1 MAVNTGDWRRR
12 VNLRVSADVLY
23 RSLFDDSRE
32 AMLLAAPPAWHF
44 ALGNAAAISLF
55 GVTDATRLA
64 NLSPCDI
71 SPERQPDGQPSRNA
85 LLGHLERVL
94 RDGVC
99 HFEWQ
104 ARRGDDTLLPVSV
117 LLTRL
122 NIDGEVFIQA
132 TVRDISTQKRAEAE
146 LRESEE
152 RHRLLFERSRD
163 ALFMIAAPN
172 WYFMLTNQAA
182 AEMFGAHDMS
192 AFMLSTPKA
201 FSPTYQPD
209 GQLSSTAFQAV
220 IERAMLEGSYFFEWT
235 LRRINGE
242 EFPSTVLLTR
252 LEMGGQAYLQG
263 TVRDITEQ
271 KQLEASLRQ
280 ERALLEER
288 VIERTAELDLARKE
302 AERLAQVKSEFLA
315 NMSHEIRTPMNAIIG
330 MTDLAMRTDL
340 TAKQRDYLQKVRR
353 AAGSLLGILN
363 DILDFSKIEA
373 GKLEMESKE
382 FLLDEVLDGVATIV
396 GVKAEERGLEFL
408 LRRQPGLP
416 GVLVGDQLRLH
427 QILVNLCGNAVKFTH
442 HGEVMVTVGLVGS
455 GSDYVELG
463 FSVRDTGI
471 GMTPEQAARLFQPF
485 TQADSSHSREYGGTG
500 LGLAISKQ
508 LVDMMGGEIGVT
520 SQRGQG
526 SDFHFTARFGVGA
539 ERVGSMEAPLQFG
552 RLNALVV
559 DDSANARE
567 ILADLLITLG
577 LSTSLAAS
585 GQEALTAWRGAG
597 RPFDLVL
604 LDWRMPDLDGIQ
616 TARQLRALAGT
627 AQPHIVVV
635 TGYGGDEALATVE
648 PGLIDAVL
656 EKPVNPASL
665 RTTLAALFGTTDT
678 AQMSA
683 DPAASAGKTNDSLAR
698 TRGMRVLLAED
709 NEINQEVAV
718 DLLTSVA
725 GVSVT
730 VANNG
735 LEAIE
740 HLRTADFDAV
750 LMDIQM
756 PEMDGYEAT
765 AQIRAETRWQSLP
778 IIAMTAHAMVKDR
791 ERCMQ
796 IGMNDFVT
804 KPFDP
809 EELFAVLARWSPSVI
824 GVHEEQV
831 PASTTSGLA
840 TADLSG
846 AIHFESGLKCC
857 GGKLALY
864 RKLLRMFVEKEEKDG
879 QVAAITAQLKLG
891 DKLAATR
898 GAHSLKSS
906 MGSIGAQEFA
916 DTAARLEAAL
926 NQDAGESTALLAELA
941 QAKEAAIAA
950 ARYWLAQTD

>member
-1 MAVNTGDWRRR
+1 
-12 VNLRVSADVLY
+12 
-23 RSLFDDSRE
+23 
-32 AMLLAAPPAWHF
+32 MLLAAPPAWNF

-64 NLSPCDI
+64 NLSPCAI

-132 TVRDISTQKRAEAE
+132 TVRDITTQKRAEGE

-163 ALFMIAAPN
+163 ALFMIAAPS

-182 AEMFGAHDMS
+182 VEMFGAHDMS
-192 AFMLSTPKA
+192 AVMLSPPWS
-201 FSPTYQPD
+201 FFPTYQPD
-209 GQLSSTAFQAV
+209 GQLSRAAFQAV
-220 IERAMLEGSYFFEWT
+220 IERAMRDGSCFFEWT
-235 LRRINGE
+235 HRRVNGE

-330 MTDLAMRTDL
+330 MTDLTMRTVL
-340 TAKQRDYLQKVRR
+340 TPKQRDYLHKVRR

-373 GKLEMESKE
+373 GKLEMEHKE
-382 FLLDEVLDGVATIV
+382 FLLDDVLDGVATIV

-416 GVLVGDQLRLH
+416 SVLVGDQLRLH

-442 HGEVMVTVGLVGS
+442 HGEVMVSVSLVGS
-455 GSDYVELG
+455 GSDDVELG

-485 TQADSSHSREYGGTG
+485 SQADSSHSREYGGTG

-508 LVDMMGGEIGVT
+508 LVGMMGGEIGVT
-520 SQRGQG
+520 SQRGVG
-526 SDFHFTARFGVGA
+526 SDFHFTVRFGQG
-539 ERVGSMEAPLQFG
+539 EAPVESAGMEVEFSQLH
-552 RLNALVV
+552 ALVV
-559 DDSANARE
+559 DDSSNACE
-567 ILADLLITLG
+567 ILADLLASLG
-577 LSTSLAAS
+577 LAYSQAESGQAALAAWQAAS
-585 GQEALTAWRGAG
+585 
-597 RPFDLVL
+597 RPFDLVMV
-604 LDWRMPDLDGIQ
+604 DWKMPDMDGIE
-616 TARQLRALAGT
+616 TARRLRSLAGAT
-627 AQPHIVVV
+627 QPRIVVV
-635 TGYGGDEALATVE
+635 TGYGGDEALASAE
-648 PGLIDAVL
+648 PGLVDAVL
-656 EKPVNPASL
+656 EKPVNSAALRSTLTALFAVTNSAHLPKKAAAVANPAS
-665 RTTLAALFGTTDT
+665 
-678 AQMSA
+678 
-683 DPAASAGKTNDSLAR
+683 DSLAR

-718 DLLTSVA
+718 DLLSTVA
-725 GVSVT
+725 GISVT

-735 LEAIE
+735 REALE
-740 HLRTADFDAV
+740 HLRAADFDAV

-756 PEMDGYEAT
+756 PEVDGYKAT
-765 AQIRAETRWQSLP
+765 ALIRAEARWAKLP

-791 ERCMQ
+791 ERCLQ
-796 IGMNDFVT
+796 IGMNDFVS

-809 EELFAVLARWSPSVI
+809 EELFAVLARWSPKAAGMAAEPTAATV
-824 GVHEEQV
+824 
-831 PASTTSGLA
+831 SGQA
-840 TADLSG
+840 MAKMAG
-846 AIHFESGLKCC
+846 AIQFESGLKYC
-857 GGKLALY
+857 GGKTALY
-864 RKLLRMFVEKEEKDG
+864 RKLLRMFVEQEQGDG
-879 QVAAITAQLKLG
+879 EVGAIAAKLQAG

-898 GAHSLKSS
+898 IAHSLKSS
-906 MGSIGAQEFA
+906 MGGIGAQVLA
-916 DTAARLEAAL
+916 DTSARLETAL
-926 NQDAGESTALLAELA
+926 SASEASAWPALLAELA
-941 QAKEAAIAA
+941 QAKEDAVAA
-950 ARYWLAQTD
+950 AKQWLAQEE